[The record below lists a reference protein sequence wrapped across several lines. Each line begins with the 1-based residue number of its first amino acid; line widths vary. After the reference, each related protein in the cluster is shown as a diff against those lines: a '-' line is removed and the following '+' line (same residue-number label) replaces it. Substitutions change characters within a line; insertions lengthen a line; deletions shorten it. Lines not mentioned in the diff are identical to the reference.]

1 MLNTIKVEVKP
12 QDIIA
17 AVKKMKK
24 KKGTV
29 FWKIYSLPRLQNT
42 SEASKRPEPIIR
54 LGELN
59 PMKRFL
65 GIEIQPCLHPESRQ
79 RHTRA

>member
-54 LGELN
+54 LGE
-59 PMKRFL
+59 
-65 GIEIQPCLHPESRQ
+65 
-79 RHTRA
+79 

>member
-1 MLNTIKVEVKP
+1 MLNTIKVELKP

-24 KKGTV
+24 EERDTV
-29 FWKIYSLPRLQNT
+29 SWRISSRQRLQNT

-54 LGELN
+54 LRE
-59 PMKRFL
+59 
-65 GIEIQPCLHPESRQ
+65 
-79 RHTRA
+79 